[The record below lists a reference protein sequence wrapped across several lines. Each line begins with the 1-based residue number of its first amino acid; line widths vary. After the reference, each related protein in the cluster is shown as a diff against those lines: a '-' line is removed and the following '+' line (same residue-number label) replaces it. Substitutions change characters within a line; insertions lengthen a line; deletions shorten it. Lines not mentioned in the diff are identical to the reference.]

1 MKMRKRRINKLL
13 LTGLLLFIIT
23 GCSTTTHLPEDELLY
38 IGTPTPKIVGYNEA
52 DNGEATLEE
61 VQGALNVAP
70 NNSFF
75 GSPKYRIPLPLGLW
89 VYNRF
94 ERYEKGIGKW
104 IFKKLA
110 ADPIYV
116 STVNPDTRTKVA
128 SNVLRECSSAC
139 SRAALCSWP
148 T

>member
-23 GCSTTTHLPEDELLY
+23 GCSTTKHLPEDELLY

-75 GSPKYRIPLPLGLW
+75 GSPNLRIPFPLGLW
-89 VYNRF
+89 VYNPKKVLVNGFSRNWLPTRF
-94 ERYEKGIGKW
+94 MYLPLTLIPVQR
-104 IFKKLA
+104 
-110 ADPIYV
+110 
-116 STVNPDTRTKVA
+116 
-128 SNVLRECSSAC
+128 
-139 SRAALCSWP
+139 
-148 T
+148 

>member
-23 GCSTTTHLPEDELLY
+23 GCSTTKHLPEDELLY

-75 GSPKYRIPLPLGLW
+75 GSPNLRIPFPLGLW

-104 IFKKLA
+104 IFKAGCRPDLC
-110 ADPIYV
+110 IY
-116 STVNPDTRTKVA
+116 R
-128 SNVLRECSSAC
+128 
-139 SRAALCSWP
+139 
-148 T
+148 

>member
-23 GCSTTTHLPEDELLY
+23 GCSTTKHLPEDELLY

-70 NNSFF
+70 NNSF
-75 GSPKYRIPLPLGLW
+75 S
-89 VYNRF
+89 
-94 ERYEKGIGKW
+94 
-104 IFKKLA
+104 
-110 ADPIYV
+110 
-116 STVNPDTRTKVA
+116 
-128 SNVLRECSSAC
+128 
-139 SRAALCSWP
+139 AALSIVFPSLWDYGCITDLNDTKKALANGFSRNWP
-148 T
+148 PTRFMYLPSILIPVQR

>member
-1 MKMRKRRINKLL
+1 MYCARKLVSGRIVYFRKKKRPQPEVEKKKKMKMRKRRINKLL
-13 LTGLLLFIIT
+13 LAGLLLFIIT
-23 GCSTTTHLPEDELLY
+23 GCSTTKHLPEDELLY

-75 GSPKYRIPLPLGLW
+75 GSPNLRIPFPLGLW

-104 IFKKLA
+104 IFKE
-110 ADPIYV
+110 
-116 STVNPDTRTKVA
+116 TGR
-128 SNVLRECSSAC
+128 
-139 SRAALCSWP
+139 
-148 T
+148 